1 MGWYDYLLHP
11 FKWVLS
17 YVLGGIH
24 ALLTSIGFSEG
35 AGNTWIYTI
44 IVLTI
49 FVNLCILPL
58 YIKQIKSTRGV
69 SVIQPKMAAIR
80 EKYKGRNDAVSRQ
93 QMQQETMALY
103 SEYGV
108 NPLASCLPMLV
119 QVPIMMALYRLLWQV
134 PEISANPSHAVGALS
149 AKMAKQIEE
158 TSFFGIYLSNTFTH
172 NSDPGTAKIL
182 IITLVIFYAGLMFA
196 QMFLNYRFNMAL
208 KGNDQQMRMMK
219 IMTFG
224 MPFMVGWFGF
234 IVQLGLL
241 IYLVVT
247 MIFNFIRQVFTIYFL
262 PTPGARAH
270 DWMLE
275 RHRHKYEA
283 FKKIQMEHYHAKLDE
298 LALTIEDISKAQKA
312 VLKAKNAN
320 TNEEFSLEAVFAN
333 KEQGEKFLAGY
344 LLHEKT
350 QAALHKKAQ
359 DLELEEKPRVK
370 KEPGFFAR
378 AMKNAQNQQATNLQA
393 GVRNQNAQPRRK
405 SRSQRENKGKA
416 SRKARKNRG
425 Q

>member
-24 ALLTSIGFSEG
+24 TLLTSIGFSG
-35 AGNTWIYTI
+35 GPGNTWIYTI

-58 YIKQIKSTRGV
+58 YIKQIKSARGM

-80 EKYKGRNDAVSRQ
+80 EKYRGRNDVVSRQ

-108 NPLASCLPMLV
+108 NPMASCLPMLV

-134 PEISANPSHAVGALS
+134 PEIAAHPSHAVGALN
-149 AKMAKQIEE
+149 AQMAQQIEK
-158 TSFFGIYLSNTFTH
+158 TSFFGIYLSETFTH
-172 NSDPGTAKIL
+172 NNDPATAKIL
-182 IITLVIFYAGLMFA
+182 IITLVIFYAALMFA

-208 KGNDQQMRMMK
+208 KGNDQQARMMK
-219 IMTFG
+219 FMTFG

-247 MIFNFIRQVFTIYFL
+247 MIFNFVRQVCTIYFL
-262 PTPGARAH
+262 PTPGAKAH

-275 RHRHKYEA
+275 RHKYKYEA
-283 FKKIQMEHYHAKLDE
+283 FKKTQMELYHAKLDE
-298 LALTIEDISKAQKA
+298 LALTNEDISKAQR
-312 VLKAKNAN
+312 VVIRAKNAN
-320 TNEEFSLEAVFAN
+320 TGADFDLEAAFTT
-333 KEQGEKFLAGY
+333 KEQGEKLLIGY
-344 LLHEKT
+344 RLYEET

-359 DLELEEKPRVK
+359 DLELEEKPRIK

-378 AMKNAQNQQATNLQA
+378 MMQNAQAQQANNVEV
-393 GVRNQNAQPRRK
+393 GVRNQNAQPRRT
-405 SRSQRENKGKA
+405 SRSQRENKGKGN
-416 SRKARKNRG
+416 RKARKSRG